1 MEIKN
6 IQSRI
11 LPVTG
16 LSCASCAATVES
28 VISRQKGIKKAEV
41 NYASSSVNLVFD
53 QTLISLETLKN
64 VVASIGYGLITDTET
79 GRQEQAAIAVN
90 SFKLLTKKTVWAAI
104 LTLPIVLLSMVFM
117 GVPHADFIMLALSTP
132 VLFIFG
138 RSFFIGAFQQ
148 ARYGRANMD
157 TLVAL
162 STGIAFLFSVFNT
175 IYPEYWE
182 KQGLKPT
189 VYFEAA
195 SVVIVFIMLGKLLE
209 ERAKS
214 ATSSALKK
222 LIGLVPSTVILIT
235 ESGNR
240 EIPIIQVKIG
250 DHLLVR
256 PGEKVAVDG
265 KLITGSSF
273 VDESSITGEPLPS
286 EKSTGDQVFAGTV
299 NQRGS
304 FQFIAEKVGSDTLLA
319 SIITQVEQSQASK
332 APVQKLADKIA
343 GIFVPVVILISIIAF
358 AIWVWAGGEQAFA
371 HGMLAMVTVLII
383 ACPCALGLATP
394 TAIMVGMGKGAEN
407 GILIRDAQVL
417 ETAYKVN
424 AIVLDKT
431 GTLTEGRPEITDFIW
446 AANPSADIS
455 NFKTILLA
463 LEQKSEHPL
472 ATSIVN
478 WLKKEGV
485 SERAE
490 LNNFNSLTGR
500 GVEALAIDG
509 SIYWAGSHKLLAD
522 RSLSVSDRLV
532 QELSRLSAQART
544 LIYFGNQE
552 AVLAIIA
559 VADQLK
565 EGSKE
570 AIRQLQL
577 EGIATYML
585 TGDNQQ
591 TAAFIASELGIAHYS
606 ADLLPADKAAY
617 IKKLQSGGLTVAMI
631 GDGIND
637 TQALAQA
644 DVSIAMGKG
653 SDIAMEV
660 AKITLVSSDLRQV
673 PKALRLSKLT
683 LQTIRQNLFWA
694 FIYNLIGIPLAAGIL
709 YPFNGFLLSPMI
721 AGAAMALSSVSVVS
735 NSLRL
740 KFTKLIL

>member
-16 LSCASCAATVES
+16 LSCASCAASVES

-175 IYPEYWE
+175 FYPEYWE

-286 EKSTGDQVFAGTV
+286 EKSIGDQVFAGTV